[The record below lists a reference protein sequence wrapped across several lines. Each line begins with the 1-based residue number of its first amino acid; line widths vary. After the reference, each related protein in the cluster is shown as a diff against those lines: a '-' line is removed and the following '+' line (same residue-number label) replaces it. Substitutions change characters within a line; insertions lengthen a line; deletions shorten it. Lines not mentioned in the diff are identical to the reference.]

1 MFLIVRLLHQ
11 ATSHALCWLVI
22 CGDGLPW
29 IEFGH
34 FVWFSYSWSSHRWYL
49 VAVIFR
55 YNLLLKDNV
64 GKIKQTVKLYW
75 CVGMVPRCSKCFFL
89 SLWDS
94 LGRHHLDIAQWPSVS
109 FRWHGHPSLSRY
121 DMATYTRFN
130 SMVTW
135 RILALVNACY
145 RLSAWLGM
153 FGLVETSNAAW
164 IGCSTFDV
172 WLDFFDWLDAE
183 LHCLRFHY
191 TPVRNLYKVE
201 LDLYWPCLKQTT
213 QTPCLHLQYG
223 SIMINNDQSGSVWIV
238 MIVAPSPDPSRH
250 QRWFQK
256 LSSWVAIGPPS
267 RSEERSVAAWC
278 IRDTLMIVCWIV
290 SPTFLHLGMRQL
302 IILNS
307 LPLAWLAPQLTKKNI
322 SKGEQLLSWQ
332 VKHSSIDGIAMSV
345 AQVARALW
353 AHQKLA
359 APSSTKPEKERG
371 RVDVAIASACLSKK
385 WWVVMGLHS
394 CIEPCVFVW
403 ICWIVWTGLNRSNRD
418 CSSKIHKYCTRH
430 QTRHFFGVCVWWYL

>member
-1 MFLIVRLLHQ
+1 M
-11 ATSHALCWLVI
+11 
-22 CGDGLPW
+22 D
-29 IEFGH
+29 
-34 FVWFSYSWSSHRWYL
+34 
-49 VAVIFR
+49 
-55 YNLLLKDNV
+55 
-64 GKIKQTVKLYW
+64 
-75 CVGMVPRCSKCFFL
+75 
-89 SLWDS
+89 
-94 LGRHHLDIAQWPSVS
+94 
-109 FRWHGHPSLSRY
+109 
-121 DMATYTRFN
+121 
-130 SMVTW
+130 
-135 RILALVNACY
+135 
-145 RLSAWLGM
+145 
-153 FGLVETSNAAW
+153 
-164 IGCSTFDV
+164 
-172 WLDFFDWLDAE
+172 
-183 LHCLRFHY
+183 
-191 TPVRNLYKVE
+191 
-201 LDLYWPCLKQTT
+201 
-213 QTPCLHLQYG
+213 QYG
-223 SIMINNDQSGSVWIV
+223 SIWIV

-278 IRDTLMIVCWIV
+278 IRDTLMIVCCIV
-290 SPTFLHLGMRQL
+290 SPTFLHLGMHQL

-418 CSSKIHKYCTRH
+418 CSSKIRKYCTRH
-430 QTRHFFGVCVWWYL
+430 QTRHFLGVMCLVILIIYLQLAAVQLSWDVVRLFEISTAWSPVARRSWRQGVGKPAAKGVNKSIKKT